1 MIGFPKSQLFEKLLG
16 RFHEWHSSSQLNGDP
31 MGDFSIRDLFSSK
44 KQLVGLDIGSSSL
57 KLAEIERSGG
67 GYVLNR
73 YHQIPLPKGVVSE
86 GTLSEPQILTRKIK
100 ELFELSGA
108 KCRNVVTSL
117 SGNSVISQKVTF
129 LKMPPEE
136 LRVLIHDEAS
146 KYLPFDS
153 MEDVSYDFQILGDNE
168 FNPSQMDVMLVAAK
182 SDIVDSYAD
191 AIKSAGLNA
200 VIMDV
205 DSFALETM
213 YEENYDIGGDDEIII
228 LVNIGASMTNI
239 NVLKN
244 GGSVLTRDFTL
255 GGEHINEEL
264 LQSMGL
270 ASLDEAERLKVSGL
284 EGDAEAQS
292 RFHESLIAASDQ
304 ICSEIQRSVDYYRST
319 YGGAEIKAIFLSG
332 GSARI
337 PGLAEHLH
345 ERMNIK
351 TEIINPFK
359 KIVYNQKK
367 FNATDIEKIGPS
379 AAVCVGLALRRVG
392 DK

>member
-1 MIGFPKSQLFEKLLG
+1 
-16 RFHEWHSSSQLNGDP
+16 
-31 MGDFSIRDLFSSK
+31 MGDFSIKDLFSSK

-57 KLAEIERSGG
+57 KLAEMERSGT
-67 GYVLNR
+67 GYILTR

-86 GTLSEPQILTRKIK
+86 GILAEPQILTRKIK

-153 MEDVSYDFQILGDNE
+153 MEDVSYDFQIIGDNE

-191 AIKSAGLNA
+191 AIKSAGLNT

-213 YEENYDIGGDDEIII
+213 YEENYDIGDDEIVI

-239 NVLKN
+239 NVLKD

-264 LQSMGL
+264 QQSMGL
-270 ASLDEAERLKVSGL
+270 SSLDEAERIKIGGV
-284 EGDAEAQS
+284 EGDAEAQT
-292 RFHESLIAASDQ
+292 RFRESLLAASDQ
-304 ICSEIQRSVDYYRST
+304 ICSEIQRSVEYYRST
-319 YGGAEIKAIFLSG
+319 YGGAEIKAILLSG
-332 GSARI
+332 GSASI
-337 PGLAEHLH
+337 PGLAEHLN

-359 KIVYNQKK
+359 KVIYNQKK
-367 FNATDIEKIGPS
+367 FSAADIEKIGPS